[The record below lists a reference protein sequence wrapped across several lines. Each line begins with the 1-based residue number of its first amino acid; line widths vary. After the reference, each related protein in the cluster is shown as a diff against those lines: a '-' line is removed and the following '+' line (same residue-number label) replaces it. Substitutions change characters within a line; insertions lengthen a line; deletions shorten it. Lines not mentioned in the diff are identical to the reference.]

1 MTTYQEELVGTA
13 RWYDESELA
22 GLKKHKGEISDP
34 NTACW
39 V

>member
-13 RWYDESELA
+13 RLRYDESEPA

-34 NTACW
+34 N
-39 V
+39 